1 MASGASSSA
10 TSIKALEKRVEIPEG
25 VSVSLEGST
34 LVVKGPKGE
43 CRKDFRKIPVYLSVE
58 EGEVVIR
65 AYGKKKKYRAIVGTA
80 TALIKNMLYGVKE
93 GFEYRLKIVYAHFP
107 ISVRVKGREVLIENF
122 MGEKKP
128 RVAKI
133 VGDVKV
139 EVEGD
144 DVVVR
149 GPCLEDVGQTA
160 ANIEL
165 STRVKNKDPR
175 VFLDGIYIYKRSK
188 RKW

>member
-1 MASGASSSA
+1 MVSEASSSA
-10 TSIKALEKRVEIPEG
+10 TSTKILEKRIKIPEG
-25 VSVSLEGST
+25 VSVSYDGSI
-34 LVVKGPKGE
+34 LKVEGPKGKCE
-43 CRKDFRKIPVYLSVE
+43 KDLRKIPVDLSID
-58 EGEVVIR
+58 GDEVVIR
-65 AYGKKKKYRAIVGTA
+65 SYGRKKKNRAIVGTVSS
-80 TALIKNMLYGVKE
+80 LVKDMIYGVKE
-93 GFEYRLKIVYAHFP
+93 QFEYRLKIVYAHFP
-107 ISVRVKGREVLIENF
+107 VSVRTKGREVLIENF

-133 VGDVKV
+133 VGDVKI

-165 STRVKNKDPR
+165 ATRIKNKDPR

-188 RKW
+188 RRW